1 MKRSTLFAA
10 LFAIAVGFLTASNAR
25 AEDDRIADIIR
36 VLQKHAD
43 KMDATNRRLDSLEQ
57 RQAAMTRSNTII
69 LENHTPEAQ
78 TITINSQ
85 NFRVPAFGTMSLSAG
100 AGTIKFRWANATGG
114 WDRLTLHEND
124 EQRITLTDSD
134 D

>member
-10 LFAIAVGFLTASNAR
+10 LFAIAVGFLTATNAR

-85 NFRVPAFGTMSLSAG
+85 NFRVPAFGTIG
-100 AGTIKFRWANATGG
+100 
-114 WDRLTLHEND
+114 
-124 EQRITLTDSD
+124 
-134 D
+134 